1 MVSKVRGKFLDFEGT
16 IMTADDP
23 LNSSAS
29 VTVQMASINTG
40 NERRDN
46 HIRSSDFFEVE
57 KHPVMSF
64 ESTGARSDDGDIF
77 VDGELTIRG
86 VTRPIT
92 LAVEFGGIQRDSKGR
107 LRLGF
112 TASGSLNR
120 QDFGVSW
127 KLLNVLDHND
137 AGCLVLVSSLTSAT
151 VVFHNKCHR
160 RRKLAM
166 KTFRVTISTHHLTK
180 SMSPRR
186 SRPARRC

>member
-1 MVSKVRGKFLDFEGT
+1 MSAGSAIISFPGYRVGTWRLDPPHSDLGFVVRHMMVSKVRGKFLDFEGT
-16 IMTADDP
+16 IRTADDP

-57 KHPVMSF
+57 KYPVMSF

-86 VTRPIT
+86 TTRPIT
-92 LAVEFGGIQRDSKGR
+92 LAVEFGGIHRDSKGR

-127 KLLNVLDHND
+127 NDVLDEGGVALSD
-137 AGCLVLVSSLTSAT
+137 KVQLVLEIAAI
-151 VVFHNKCHR
+151 FQEDE
-160 RRKLAM
+160 
-166 KTFRVTISTHHLTK
+166 
-180 SMSPRR
+180 
-186 SRPARRC
+186 

>member
-1 MVSKVRGKFLDFEGT
+1 VSAGSAIISFPGYRVGTWRLDPPHSDLGFVVRHMMVSKVRGKFLDFEGT
-16 IMTADDP
+16 IRTADDP

-57 KHPVMSF
+57 KYPVMSF

-86 VTRPIT
+86 ITRPIT
-92 LAVEFGGIQRDSKGR
+92 LAVEFGGIHRDSKGR

-127 KLLNVLDHND
+127 NAAIEAGGMTLGDNVKIEIDIEV
-137 AGCLVLVSSLTSAT
+137 VLE
-151 VVFHNKCHR
+151 K
-160 RRKLAM
+160 
-166 KTFRVTISTHHLTK
+166 
-180 SMSPRR
+180 
-186 SRPARRC
+186 